1 MTTYQDIR
9 LSRKLIWAGIAV
21 GYAIAVAIAVFN
33 FSSEDG
39 TVISAVGFLLALAIP
54 PSLAQISLDRR
65 PSLLTAASMAALVQG
80 VLLLTAVVG
89 LLEFVPAILWT
100 FAGQR
105 RPRPPEA
112 PGWATW
118 GRPLLAAAVIVP
130 VLVTFLH
137 LDPRC
142 TVTAADGTV
151 ISTTVDTSA
160 PSGWS
165 FQLGSSGSSSTS
177 ADGVAT
183 SCESNTQQP
192 WESLLSM
199 GFSVAII
206 GGVYQLWPRT
216 GQSTSGSISDGALV
230 PHSGR
235 PA

>member
-9 LSRKLIWAGIAV
+9 VSRRLIWAGIGC
-21 GYAIAVAIAVFN
+21 GYAIAVAIAALT

-39 TVISAVGFLLALAIP
+39 TLISAFGFLFALAIP

-80 VLLLTAVVG
+80 FLLLTSVIG

-112 PGWATW
+112 PGWVIW
-118 GRPLLAAAVIVP
+118 GRPLLAAAVIMP

-151 ISTTVDTSA
+151 ISTTVNTSA

-165 FQLGSSGSSSTS
+165 FQLGSSGPSSTS
-177 ADGVAT
+177 GDGVTT
-183 SCESNTQQP
+183 SCQSNTQQP
-192 WESLLSM
+192 WESLLSIGLSM
-199 GFSVAII
+199 AIV

-216 GQSTSGSISDGALV
+216 GQTANEPMSEGSRASA
-230 PHSGR
+230 
-235 PA
+235 